1 MFNIQRAAV
10 REMHPEWTKRT
21 GTHHFPQLLNGHG
34 SHLPLPF
41 YHLSPNCSPPLP
53 PLRGMPPRSGPPRLG
68 TANSRGGSSASTFS
82 FPSVAFS
89 GLAMAA
95 LSERLI
101 RWASGSTSSTL
112 HSTSSP
118 SFTTF
123 STL

>member
-1 MFNIQRAAV
+1 MQ
-10 REMHPEWTKRT
+10 PEGAKWA
-21 GTHHFPQLLNGHG
+21 GAHHFAQLLYGHRSG
-34 SHLPLPF
+34 LLPLF

-68 TANSRGGSSASTFS
+68 TASSRGGSSASTFS